1 MRREISSWSN
11 KGGSS
16 LKFSNFSGV
25 FRKIFPPRGALLR
38 PEIGIP
44 FSPPVDAS
52 DKGRDS

>member
-25 FRKIFPPRGALLR
+25 FRKISPPRGALLR

-44 FSPPVDAS
+44 FSLPVDAP